1 MQTTLSPSQ
10 LEAFY
15 HDAFVRDQVN
25 DFDLLIGA
33 QLKAANAS
41 ERVVVDLGGGVG
53 YFANE
58 IKRRFGYTVRV
69 IDMDPVSIE
78 KCRGKDLQADVG
90 DVTALPPK
98 GDEQVVCYNLI
109 LHHLVGKSSLDT
121 YNLQSKAL
129 MNWKHNGNAIFV
141 NEYIYE
147 SYIPGFSGWVI
158 YKITSSQLLSS
169 IGKLVSRVIKA
180 FKANTF
186 GTGVRFRSDSE
197 WIALFAN
204 AGFIVSAQTI
214 GDAERV
220 APPLRLLLI
229 KSIKRNSYLLVAKA

>member
-1 MQTTLSPSQ
+1 MQTTLNPDQ

-15 HDAFVRDQVN
+15 HDEFVRDQIN
-25 DFDLLIGA
+25 DFDFLIGT
-33 QLKAANAS
+33 QLKATNVS
-41 ERVVVDLGGGVG
+41 DSVVVDLGGGVG

-58 IKRRFGYTVRV
+58 LKRRFGYTVRV
-69 IDMDPVSIE
+69 VDMDPVSIE
-78 KCRGKDLQADVG
+78 KCREKELQADVG
-90 DVTALPPK
+90 DVIALPPK
-98 GDEQVVCYNLI
+98 GDERVVCFNLI
-109 LHHLVGKSSLDT
+109 LHHLIGKSPLDT
-121 YNLQSKAL
+121 YKLQSKAL
-129 MNWKHNGNAIFV
+129 INWQHNGNAIFV

-169 IGKLVSRVIKA
+169 IGKLVSRIIKA

-204 AGFIVSAQTI
+204 AGFIVTSQTI
-214 GDAERV
+214 GKEERV

-229 KSIKRNSYLLVAKA
+229 KSIKRNSYLLTAKV